1 MNGIKPFVNAAKIF
15 YEQYFRVDA
24 YGLENIPKEGRC
36 LIIGNHS
43 GQLPIDA
50 MLLGYA
56 LVTNEQAPRAPKGM
70 FERFVPQVPFFGTL
84 FSQWGG
90 ALGDPE
96 NCMKMLNNDEAV
108 IIFPEGARGISKPY
122 SRKYQLQNFG
132 NGYIAMAL
140 KSKAPIIPVG
150 IAGCEEILVNF
161 GNIKFLE
168 KALRFPSF
176 PTLVPFMFPSKVIMH
191 FGEPIYFEGDV
202 GNEIQLQEKNDI
214 VKAEVER
221 LIQLGL
227 DKGAGFFK

>member
-140 KSKAPIIPVG
+140 KSK
-150 IAGCEEILVNF
+150 
-161 GNIKFLE
+161 
-168 KALRFPSF
+168 
-176 PTLVPFMFPSKVIMH
+176 
-191 FGEPIYFEGDV
+191 
-202 GNEIQLQEKNDI
+202 
-214 VKAEVER
+214 
-221 LIQLGL
+221 
-227 DKGAGFFK
+227 